1 MIEKKSTKW
10 LVKIGVL
17 IAIIVLMSFTPIGY
31 LNVGTVDITF
41 LMIPVIIGAIT
52 LGAKSGAILGA
63 VFGMTSFIQC
73 FGMSP
78 FGATLLAINPV
89 FTFLTCMVPRTLM
102 GWLTGIIFKAL
113 YKKDNTKGHALSFIV
128 PSIAAPLLNTL
139 LFTSFII
146 ILFGSSD
153 YITTIRAGRNLLA
166 FVAWFVTINGV
177 IEAAVSFIVGGTVS
191 KAIYKVVNK

>member
-10 LVKIGVL
+10 LVRIGVL

-31 LNVGTVDITF
+31 LKVGTVEITF

-63 VFGMTSFIQC
+63 VFGITSFIQC

-78 FGATLLAINPV
+78 FGMILLSINPV
-89 FTFLTCMVPRTLM
+89 FTFLTCMVPRILM
-102 GWLTGIIFKAL
+102 GWLTGIIFEAL

-128 PSIAAPLLNTL
+128 SSIVAPLLNTFFFM
-139 LFTSFII
+139 LFVIV
-146 ILFGSSD
+146 LFGSSD
-153 YITTIRAGRNLLA
+153 YITELQAGRNIFA
-166 FVAWFVTINGV
+166 FVVWFVGINGA
-177 IEAAVSFIVGGTVS
+177 IEAAVSFIVGGSVG